1 MSNIQIS
8 CLYCNENEFY
18 GYYVYDKEGPMYEWD
33 YGEGHYSD
41 FVVEMLNHDYY
52 HATCAS
58 ELIDF
63 DLIEKRIENE
73 YGPCEE
79 HFIKTVNRVIH
90 DHSYLMDTPGAFD
103 NNEYT
108 RRVNIIKR
116 DMESINLDA
125 IKHLVD
131 KVFIEKSANNLSTIQ
146 KYYAYVYSYKK
157 SIPLEFVSNISF
169 NIELDDGWH
178 IKGGG
183 ESQLGRVHE
192 SMREKRIEK
201 LKIDEEEAYIELCK
215 ALSMENT
222 KCHSE
227 KSYKFNNFGDMLLF
241 LLCEMINLSCT
252 LKICPNCGRYFHPDR
267 SDTVYC
273 NSQSPQNDHK
283 TCQEYIKYQKYIS
296 KTRNDEATKLYK
308 QIYNQKANKVRRTR
322 EASRDRKSNPLLE
335 KDLNNFK
342 FHAEQWKKE
351 VKAGT
356 KTEVE
361 YIAWLKKVKGKKV
374 L

>member
-8 CLYCNENEFY
+8 CLYYNENEFY

-52 HATCAS
+52 HAAGAS
-58 ELIDF
+58 ELVNFDF
-63 DLIEKRIENE
+63 AEKRVEDE

-79 HFIKTVNRVIH
+79 HYFKAINQVMS
-90 DHSYLMDTPGAFD
+90 DHSYLMDTPEAFD
-103 NNEYT
+103 ISEYT
-108 RRVNIIKR
+108 RRVNIIKK

-131 KVFIEKSANNLSTIQ
+131 KVFIEENSDNLSTIQ
-146 KYYAYVYSYKK
+146 KYYAYVYSYKR
-157 SIPLEFVSNISF
+157 SVPLEFISNISF
-169 NIELDDGWH
+169 NIERDAKWPIIGN
-178 IKGGG
+178 G
-183 ESQLGRVHE
+183 ESQLGRVQS
-192 SMREKRIEK
+192 SMREKRLKK
-201 LKIDEEEAYIELCK
+201 LKIDEEDTYIKLCK
-215 ALSMENT
+215 ALSMDNT

-227 KSYKFNNFGDMLLF
+227 RSYKFNNFGDMLLF

-252 LKICPNCGRYFHPDR
+252 LKICPNCGRYFHPER
-267 SDTVYC
+267 SDAVYC
-273 NSQSPQNDHK
+273 NRPSPQNGHK
-283 TCQEYIKYQKYIS
+283 TCQEYIKYQKYIN

-322 EASRDRKSNPLLE
+322 EGSPERKPNSALE
-335 KDLNNFK
+335 KDLNQFK
-342 FHAEQWKKE
+342 HNAEQWTKE

-356 KTEVE
+356 KTEAE
-361 YIAWLKKVKGKKV
+361 YISWLKEVKEKKV